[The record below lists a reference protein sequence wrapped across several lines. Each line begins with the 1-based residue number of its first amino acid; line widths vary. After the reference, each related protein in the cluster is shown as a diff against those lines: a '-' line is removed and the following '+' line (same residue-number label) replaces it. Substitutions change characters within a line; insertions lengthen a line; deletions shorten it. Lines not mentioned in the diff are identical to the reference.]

1 MILSVSAF
9 SLRENRGCVPCFH
22 RGYRDYGRR
31 VSADDIRR
39 PDDGKTR
46 PLWVPGGSG
55 RGRRTELARAAGRL
69 AGNGSGFGLMPSGCV
84 LDPQKERLP
93 AIFDNGRQP
102 CYADAY
108 LAKSRYKSLY
118 CFAEFSQDTSL
129 SISRCTISSQHQRFS
144 K

>member
-1 MILSVSAF
+1 MGAGSRLMIF
-9 SLRENRGCVPCFH
+9 GGRMTERRGLFGFQVE
-22 RGYRDYGRR
+22 
-31 VSADDIRR
+31 AD
-39 PDDGKTR
+39 G
-46 PLWVPGGSG
+46 
-55 RGRRTELARAAGRL
+55 ELARAAGRL

-93 AIFDNGRQP
+93 AIIKNGRQP